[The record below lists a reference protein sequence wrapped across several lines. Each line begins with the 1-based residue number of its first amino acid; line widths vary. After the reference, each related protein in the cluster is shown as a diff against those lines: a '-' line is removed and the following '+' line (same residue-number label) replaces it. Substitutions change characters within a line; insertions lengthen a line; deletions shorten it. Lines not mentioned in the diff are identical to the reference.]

1 MLGDPLGTKLTGN
14 DPTKGAASTVGS
26 LAGDAAKNAGQRDAT
41 VKPEEP
47 PFRLP
52 PMTAIAGVLVSDW
65 AYKKVIITGSE
76 AAREVRGN
84 L

>member
-1 MLGDPLGTKLTGN
+1 MLANPLGTKMRGN
-14 DPTKGAASTVGS
+14 DPFKEVEKSES
-26 LAGDAAKNAGQRDAT
+26 
-41 VKPEEP
+41 EP

-65 AYKKVIITGSE
+65 AHQKVVITGPD
-76 AAREVRGN
+76 VQMRGN